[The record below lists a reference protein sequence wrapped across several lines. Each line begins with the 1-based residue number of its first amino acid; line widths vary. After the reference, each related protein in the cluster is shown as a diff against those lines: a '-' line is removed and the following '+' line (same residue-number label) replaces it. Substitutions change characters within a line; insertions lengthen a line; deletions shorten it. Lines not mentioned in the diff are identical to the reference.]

1 MFNSNS
7 TMILKNNIMKQI
19 KYITLLLIAVSIM
32 SCEDTFLSPDL
43 VSNVNADNF
52 YKNDSEIET
61 AVVGVYDGIQG
72 VNAIKFTNA
81 SLNHGVQVE
90 FYLTEM
96 RSDNTRTKSQ
106 EGEAAQFEFYN
117 VQATNGIV
125 ADYYRSHYNVIFRAN
140 NVLANLGN
148 ASAEK
153 ATGFEAES
161 KFLRAYAYFQLVRL
175 YGDIPLVDQV
185 ISPLDKETAFT
196 RVSTTQIYDLIVS
209 DLEFAAQNL
218 TDEGPKDRASR
229 AAAQG
234 LLAKVYLTLGRYGE
248 AQSLCEDIM
257 NPARGFTL
265 LSDFKDIFYEE
276 RNDEVIFAIGFESD
290 NNFDSQNF
298 SAEWLNAVGRTSG
311 VNYVT
316 ADARA
321 SLDAN
326 GGDRTMFSYRQD
338 QSQATQY
345 QVVKYL
351 PDGDATLGI
360 PATSSDPT
368 SAGNDWIVLRYADVV
383 LMHVEAIMAGGAST
397 TSSNALASFQM
408 IRDRAGLTTPVTSIT
423 KEELLEERRVELA
436 FENQR
441 FFDLVRFGMAQ
452 DVLSTFSTANGL
464 GFSATDLLLPIP
476 QVEIGLS
483 NGLLSQNP
491 GY

>member
-1 MFNSNS
+1 
-7 TMILKNNIMKQI
+7 MKQI
-19 KYITLLLIAVSIM
+19 KFLTLLLIAVLIT
-32 SCEDTFLSPDL
+32 SCEETFLSPEL
-43 VSNVNADNF
+43 ETGINADN
-52 YKNDSEIET
+52 YYNSDAEIQT
-61 AVVGVYDGIQG
+61 GVLNIYDGIQG
-72 VNAIKFTNA
+72 VNALKLTNNN
-81 SLNHGVQVE
+81 LNHAVQVE
-90 FYLTEM
+90 FYVTEM

-106 EGEAAQFEFYN
+106 EGEAAQFEFYTI
-117 VQATNGIV
+117 QSTNGIV
-125 ADYYRSHYNVIFRAN
+125 ADYYRSYYNVIYRAN
-140 NVLANLGN
+140 LVLDNLG
-148 ASAEK
+148 A
-153 ATGFEAES
+153 ATPDNSPAFEGEA
-161 KFLRAYAYFQLVRL
+161 KFLRAYAYFNLVRL
-175 YGDIPLVDQV
+175 FGDIPLIDRV
-185 ISPLDKETAFT
+185 ISPTESEVAFT
-196 RVSTTQIYDLIVS
+196 RVATSTVYDLILS
-209 DLEFAAQNL
+209 DLQTAVTNL
-218 TDEGPKDRASR
+218 SDGGPKDRASK

-248 AQSLCEDIM
+248 AQALCEDIM
-257 NPARGFTL
+257 TPGRGFSL
-265 LSDFKDIFYEE
+265 ESDFRNIFYNEG
-276 RNDEVIFAIGFESD
+276 NDEVIFAIGFESG
-290 NNFDSQNF
+290 NNLDSQNF

-326 GGDRTMFSYRQD
+326 GGDRAFLSYRED
-338 QSQATQY
+338 SGQAGQF
-345 QVVKYL
+345 QVTKYL
-351 PDGDATLGI
+351 PSGDTNLGI
-360 PATSSDPT
+360 PVTSPDPT

-383 LMHVEAIMAGGAST
+383 LMHVESILAGGAST

-441 FFDLVRFGMAQ
+441 FFDLVRFGLAQ
-452 DVLSTFSTANGL
+452 DILSAFSTANNL